1 MDAIVEKLNNKLHE
15 WNPNIAQEVRESIA
29 EIIELADND
38 ALDIIRSR
46 AVEQTVLDILDAPET
61 R

>member
-1 MDAIVEKLNNKLHE
+1 MDTLAEKLNNKLRDWEPH
-15 WNPNIAQEVRESIA
+15 IAQEVRESIA

-46 AVEQTVLDILDAPET
+46 AVEQKVLDILDVSET

>member
-1 MDAIVEKLNNKLHE
+1 MDTLAEKLNNKLQNWEPH
-15 WNPNIAQEVRESIA
+15 IAQEVRESIA

-46 AVEQTVLDILDAPET
+46 AVEQKVLDILDVSET

>member
-38 ALDIIRSR
+38 ALDITRSR
-46 AVEQTVLDILDAPET
+46 AVEQKVLDILDVSET

>member
-15 WNPNIAQEVRESIA
+15 WNPIIAQEVRESIA

-46 AVEQTVLDILDAPET
+46 AVEQKVLDILDVSET

>member
-1 MDAIVEKLNNKLHE
+1 MDAIVEKLNNRLHE
-15 WNPNIAQEVRESIA
+15 WNPNIAQEVRESIT

>member
-46 AVEQTVLDILDAPET
+46 AVEQKVLDILDVSET